1 MVPPAGAADLH
12 LVDGEV
18 GVQRRE
24 PLELVR
30 APGRTRGLPQRVTE
44 DPRHEGESLL
54 AADRARLLRGLAV
67 KAGGAEQVG
76 PRIADLLHG
85 DTTGVDV
92 REQRTALQRIVDHLS
107 LGTHP
112 RQGTRGGPCV
122 RSDRPR
128 VMRPGG

>member
-18 GVQRRE
+18 GVPPRE

-30 APGRTRGLPQRVTE
+30 APGRTSGLPQHVTE
-44 DPRHEGESLL
+44 DPRHEGEPLL

-67 KAGGAEQVG
+67 KPGGAEQVG

-85 DTTGVDV
+85 DATGVDV
-92 REQRTALQRIVDHLS
+92 REQRTALQRVVDHLS

-112 RQGTRGGPCV
+112 RQGTRGGLCARP
-122 RSDRPR
+122 DRPR
-128 VMRPGG
+128 VLRPGG